1 MTLKFLQFYCIKNIF
16 QIKKQQTIIIY
27 NLLATIYLS
36 KNKQIIQNNLVHQT
50 QLNFNLSRVDK
61 VIEEYNVKVEH
72 GLAVENVTK
81 MMDFTG
87 FYLKYCRKLYIVN
100 R

>member
-1 MTLKFLQFYCIKNIF
+1 MTLKFLQFLQF
-16 QIKKQQTIIIY
+16 Y
-27 NLLATIYLS
+27 NLLATISLS
-36 KNKQIIQNNLVHQT
+36 KTKQIIQNNLVHQT

-72 GLAVENVTK
+72 DLAVENVTK